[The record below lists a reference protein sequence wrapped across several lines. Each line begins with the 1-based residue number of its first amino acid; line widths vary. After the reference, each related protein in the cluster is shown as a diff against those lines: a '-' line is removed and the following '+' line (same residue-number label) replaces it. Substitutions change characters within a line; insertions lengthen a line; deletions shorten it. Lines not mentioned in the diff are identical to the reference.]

1 MPVEPSVGGMMRV
14 PRAAA
19 IAAALIVTGAGCGLF
34 GPGTDDGGRI
44 CRVPDTGAPPAD
56 SPPMVRTIVSGLC
69 LPWGVAFLPDG
80 TALVTERDTLRL
92 LSVTVDGRVTELK
105 TFPDARPGGRPPRGA
120 AGGGEG
126 GLLGV
131 AVSPN
136 FATDRWVYVFYAT
149 VSDNRVARFQL
160 TEPGNVAGP
169 HHPILTGIPVA
180 DDAKGSGFYAHHGG
194 RIAFGPDGMLY
205 VGTGETYY
213 TREIA
218 QDPRNLGGKILRLT
232 PEGKP
237 APGNPVPDSPV
248 WSLGHRNV
256 QGLAWDSKGRLYAA
270 ELGEDRFDELNLIE
284 AGKNYGWP
292 VVEGVS
298 HDPRFVDPIATWAP
312 ADASPSGIAVVGD
325 HIYVACLRGQRLYR
339 VGLDG
344 GNAEPLLVGQYGRLR
359 TVALAPDGSL
369 WVTTSN
375 RDGLNLPKPGDD
387 RIVRLTL

>member
-1 MPVEPSVGGMMRV
+1 MLIGPSVGGMMRV
-14 PRAAA
+14 SRAAA
-19 IAAALIVTGAGCGLF
+19 IAAALIVSVAGCGLLR
-34 GPGTDDGGRI
+34 GDNVSEGEVCPAPGGG
-44 CRVPDTGAPPAD
+44 AAPAD
-56 SPPMVRTIVSGLC
+56 TPPTVRTIVSGLC

-80 TALVTERDTLRL
+80 TALVTERDTARL
-92 LSVTVDGRVTELK
+92 LSVTSDGQVTEVK
-105 TFPDARPGGRPPRGA
+105 TFSDVRPGGRPPHGQ

-136 FATDRWVYVFYAT
+136 FATDKWVYAFYAAA
-149 VSDNRVARFQL
+149 SDNRVARFQL
-160 TEPGNVAGP
+160 TEPGHVAGP
-169 HHPILTGIPVA
+169 HQPILTGIPIA
-180 DDAKGSGFYAHHGG
+180 DDPKESGFRAHHGG

-205 VGTGETYY
+205 VGTGEAWL

-218 QDPRNLGGKILRLT
+218 QDPRSLGGKILRIT

-237 APGNPVPDSPV
+237 APGNPFPDSPV
-248 WSLGHRNV
+248 WSMGHRNV
-256 QGLAWDSKGRLYAA
+256 QGLAWDSKGRMYAA
-270 ELGEDRFDELNLIE
+270 ELGENKFDEVNLIE

-298 HDPRFVDPIATWAP
+298 HDSRFVDPIVTWAP

-344 GNAEPLLVGQYGRLR
+344 GNAEPMLAGQYGRLR
-359 TVALAPDGSL
+359 TVAVAPDGSL
-369 WVTTSN
+369 WITTSN
-375 RDGLNLPKPGDD
+375 RDGSRQQKPGDD
-387 RIVRLTL
+387 RIVRLTP

>member
-1 MPVEPSVGGMMRV
+1 MMRV
-14 PRAAA
+14 RRVAA
-19 IAAALIVTGAGCGLF
+19 IAAALIVTVAGCGRW
-34 GPGTDDGGRI
+34 GGDRVSGGGV
-44 CRVPDTGAPPAD
+44 CPVPDTGASPVD
-56 SPPMVRTIVSGLC
+56 SPPTVRTIVSGLC
-69 LPWGVAFLPDG
+69 VPWGLAFLPDG
-80 TALVTERDTLRL
+80 TALVTERDTARL
-92 LSVTVDGRVTELK
+92 LSVTMDGRVTEVK
-105 TFPDARPGGRPPRGA
+105 TFPEVRPGGRPPRGA

-131 AVSPN
+131 ALSPN
-136 FATDRWVYVFYAT
+136 FATDKWVYVFYAT

-160 TEPGNVAGP
+160 SDPGHVAGP
-169 HHPILTGIPVA
+169 LQPILTGIPTG
-180 DDAKGSGFYAHHGG
+180 DPKGSGLYAHHGG
-194 RIAFGPDGMLY
+194 RMAFGPDGMLY

-232 PEGKP
+232 PDGTP
-237 APGNPVPDSPV
+237 APGNPFPDSPV

-270 ELGEDRFDELNLIE
+270 ELGENRFDELNLVE

-292 VVEGVS
+292 IVEGVG

-312 ADASPSGIAVVGD
+312 ADASPSGIAVVGN
-325 HIYVACLRGQRLYR
+325 HVYVACLRGQRLYR

-344 GNAEPLLVGQYGRLR
+344 SNPEPLLVGRYGRLR
-359 TVALAPDGSL
+359 TVTLAPDGSL

-375 RDGLNLPKPGDD
+375 RDGINPPRPGDD
-387 RIVRLTL
+387 RILQITV

>member
-1 MPVEPSVGGMMRV
+1 MRV

-19 IAAALIVTGAGCGLF
+19 FAAALIVAMAGCGLF
-34 GPGTDDGGRI
+34 GPGTEEEGGI
-44 CRVPDTGAPPAD
+44 CPAPGSGAAPAD
-56 SPPMVRTIVSGLC
+56 SPPTVRTIASGLC
-69 LPWGVAFLPDG
+69 LPWGLAFLPDG
-80 TALVTERDTLRL
+80 TALVTERDTARL
-92 LSVTVDGRVTELK
+92 LSVTADGRVAEVK
-105 TFPDARPGGRPPRGA
+105 TFADVRPGGRPPRGD

-136 FATDRWVYVFYAT
+136 FATDKWVYVFYAT
-149 VSDNRVARFQL
+149 ASDNRVARFQL
-160 TEPGNVAGP
+160 SEPGHVAGA
-169 HHPILTGIPVA
+169 HQPILTGIPVA
-180 DDAKGSGFYAHHGG
+180 DDPKESGFRAHHGG
-194 RIAFGPDGMLY
+194 RMAFGPDGMLY

-213 TREIA
+213 TRAIA
-218 QDPRNLGGKILRLT
+218 QDKQNLGGKILRVT
-232 PEGKP
+232 PDGKP
-237 APGNPVPDSPV
+237 APGNPFPDSPV

-256 QGLAWDSKGRLYAA
+256 QGLAFDSKGRLYAA

-292 VVEGVS
+292 TVEGVS

-325 HIYVACLRGQRLYR
+325 HIYIACLRGQRLYR

-344 GNAEPLLVGQYGRLR
+344 SNPEPLLVGRYGRLR
-359 TVALAPDGSL
+359 TVTLAPDGSL